1 MQKLQKTYNK
11 FLGKVAYISDKLHQ
25 NKITSKILKILKNYA
40 RIILSFMVVAW
51 IVITITFLLIHSLPG
66 SAITGNL
73 DDQQRHLLEIKYGL
87 DKSLFSQYWIFI
99 GNLFKGDL
107 GTSITVD
114 AGTPITDFLWKK
126 MAVSFKIGAI
136 ALLLGVSV
144 GILLGIVIGI
154 KPGGWADNLGTI
166 FISLGIAIPSFV
178 AALLLVL
185 FGKEIGIPFIYDRH
199 NMLSILLPAIAM
211 AVTTIIVYMR
221 YIRVEF
227 SEQFSSQHY
236 KFMKARGVGK
246 MRFIFRHALKPALF
260 PVVSYLPGALLG
272 TFVGSM
278 FVEGIFGIPG
288 SGGLMLDAINSKDY
302 NIVQALVVLYTGMT
316 VISFILRD
324 IMYRLLDPRV
334 RG

>member
-11 FLGKVAYISDKLHQ
+11 FLGKMAFISDKLHQ
-25 NKITSKILKILKNYA
+25 NKIASKILKTLKNYA

-211 AVTTIIVYMR
+211 AVTTVIVYMR

>member
-1 MQKLQKTYNK
+1 
-11 FLGKVAYISDKLHQ
+11 
-25 NKITSKILKILKNYA
+25 
-40 RIILSFMVVAW
+40 
-51 IVITITFLLIHSLPG
+51 
-66 SAITGNL
+66 
-73 DDQQRHLLEIKYGL
+73 
-87 DKSLFSQYWIFI
+87 
-99 GNLFKGDL
+99 
-107 GTSITVD
+107 
-114 AGTPITDFLWKK
+114 
-126 MAVSFKIGAI
+126 
-136 ALLLGVSV
+136 
-144 GILLGIVIGI
+144 
-154 KPGGWADNLGTI
+154 
-166 FISLGIAIPSFV
+166 
-178 AALLLVL
+178 
-185 FGKEIGIPFIYDRH
+185 
-199 NMLSILLPAIAM
+199 MLSILLPAIAM
-211 AVTTIIVYMR
+211 AVTTVIVYMR